1 MTRPKRCG
9 FALAALL
16 LALPGPSIATPAA
29 PQAEKATRAKQIN
42 LTAQR
47 LSELQKINHHVNRT
61 ITEVSDLEQ
70 YGREDVWT
78 LPVSGKGD
86 CEDFALL
93 KRKLLTDRGWPASA
107 LLVTA
112 VQTAEGE
119 PHAVLVART
128 NQGDYALDNKRNDI
142 RPVEA
147 TGYVILSQQSQ
158 TSPGTWIAGG
168 TGAKAEQPAVDLPV
182 R

>member
-1 MTRPKRCG
+1 
-9 FALAALL
+9 
-16 LALPGPSIATPAA
+16 
-29 PQAEKATRAKQIN
+29 

-61 ITEVSDLEQ
+61 ITEGSDLEQ

-78 LPVSGKGD
+78 LPTSGKGD

-93 KRKLLTDRGWPASA
+93 KRKLLADRGWPASA